1 MGHDWQMPK
10 MERKILMSR
19 TKKGTKGA
27 FGKYCGWRACKAGL
41 LRYKCELRELLN
53 RRKMM
58 R

>member
-1 MGHDWQMPK
+1 

-19 TKKGTKGA
+19 TKKGTRGA

-41 LRYKCELRELLN
+41 LRYKCELRKVLD
-53 RRKMM
+53 RKRAM